1 MRNPYENL
9 TKCTARTPILRGLA
23 ALALGVYALG
33 CGSIQHAKHPVRVYN
48 PNASVNY
55 QAQSDTIYTNPTD
68 PIHDP
73 NAVIPKD
80 QANDY
85 AIINGK
91 LQLKPKRPYG
101 IVTGE
106 AVETTSA
113 SLDSVLYKTK
123 PDSTK

>member
-1 MRNPYENL
+1 MKNLYEYL
-9 TKCTARTPILRGLA
+9 IQKRTILSGLA
-23 ALALGVYALG
+23 ALALGTYALG
-33 CGSIQHAKHPVRVYN
+33 CGTINDIRIPSSTQEFRAGGESDSTATIPE
-48 PNASVNY
+48 Y
-55 QAQSDTIYTNPTD
+55 Q
-68 PIHDP
+68 
-73 NAVIPKD
+73 K
-80 QANDY
+80 NDY